1 MLLSI
6 ITSMDSDD
14 SFVIS
19 GMHKKI
25 DSIITSWSQ
34 LKYIY
39 SLLLIVERTRLM
51 RKRVIVKALS

>member
-1 MLLSI
+1 
-6 ITSMDSDD
+6 MDSDD